1 MWLYKKAYLLLI
13 RVGVL
18 LNCAASRGEQMAG
31 SLATREWSAAG
42 LQRAGKV
49 VLNVLDFAF
58 S

>member
-13 RVGVL
+13 WVSVL

-42 LQRAGKV
+42 LQLVCSALAK
-49 VLNVLDFAF
+49 LY
-58 S
+58 